1 MSYFEGDEY
10 GVGLLPDPYY
20 WFESGLVWAGMID
33 YWAYT
38 GDDQYNDLVQAALI
52 AQAASDHDYMP
63 PNQTKSEG
71 NDDQGLWALAAMNA
85 AEKGFPSPDG
95 STSWLDLAKNVFD
108 EQVRRWD
115 TETCE
120 GGLRWQIFS
129 FNEGYDYKNSQ
140 SNGVLFQLAA
150 RLAAFTG
157 NSTYVDWA
165 EKAYD
170 WTKSVGLISKHFEVY
185 DGAHTATNC
194 SDKSRIQWS
203 YLSACFVYGSAVMY
217 NHVGSDLTCS
227 RSNQ

>member
-1 MSYFEGDEY
+1 
-10 GVGLLPDPYY
+10 
-20 WFESGLVWAGMID
+20 MID

-38 GDDQYNDLVQAALI
+38 GDGQYNDRVQAALV
-52 AQAASDHDYMP
+52 AQAASDNDYMP

-85 AEKGFPSPDG
+85 AEKGFPSSDG

-108 EQVRRWD
+108 EQVERWD
-115 TETCE
+115 TTTCK

-129 FNEGYDYKNSQ
+129 FNQGYDYKNSQ
-140 SNGVLFQLAA
+140 SNGVFFQLAA

-170 WTKSVGLISKHFEVY
+170 WTKSVGLISKHFEVF
-185 DGAHTATNC
+185 DGAHTTTNC
-194 SDKSRIQWS
+194 SGKSRIQWS

-217 NHVGSDLTCS
+217 NHVGSDMTCS